1 VTPERKIE
9 TALENWFRQ
18 EGWTVDID
26 GGDHIANQFYDDEND
41 EGYEISLNLTELA
54 KSIVTEIS

>member
-1 VTPERKIE
+1 VTPERKVE
-9 TALENWFRQ
+9 SALDNWFRG
-18 EGWTVDID
+18 EGWTLDIS
-26 GGDHIANQFYDDEND
+26 GGDHIANQFYDDESD